1 MKKMLLDML
10 KSTGRWPEKPVI
22 SLVGAGGKTT
32 CAYLLAEELAGEGK
46 KVLVTTTTHMEH
58 PNFLGRN
65 GAIDQSPEEIAAALE
80 KSPIVTAGTSGLGG
94 MKMRALPEEVFGA
107 VLPYFD
113 AAVIEADG
121 SKRHPFKV
129 PASHEPVIRKETTH
143 IMILAGMPAMGRPLC
158 RVCFRMEEAEKLL
171 LETENRGPAEDGR
184 DGSLAERILTPG
196 LAGRLLEAGYV
207 QPLKRQFPD
216 AAQMILLNQT
226 EDAAAVEELQK
237 NTSVPV
243 FGRPSDPVRANG
255 RIHLILLAAG
265 FSRRFGENKLLFEL
279 DGRPMY
285 QYPMEI
291 FRTLKAVRRDI
302 ASVCV
307 VSQYAR
313 ILETAGEYGFC
324 PAENRE
330 SAEGIS
336 SSLKLG
342 IKKSREADKTDG
354 TEEHFYCFFVADQP
368 HLRADTVNRFLDGFL
383 RSGKKIGCLPS
394 GDTTGNPVIFHESYV
409 PELMGLKGDT
419 GGKKVLK
426 RHPEEVFLCDVGEE
440 LQLHDYDSRQSL
452 EDRRIKGNA
461 E

>member
-10 KSTGRWPEKPVI
+10 KSTGKWPEKPVI

-58 PNFLGRN
+58 PDFLGRN
-65 GAIDQSPEEIAAALE
+65 GAIDKSPEEIAAALE
-80 KSPIVTAGTSGLGG
+80 KSPIVTAGTSGPGG
-94 MKMRALPEEVFGA
+94 MKMRALPEEIFRA

-129 PASHEPVIRKETTH
+129 PASHEPVITKETTH
-143 IMILAGMPAMGRPLC
+143 IMILAGMPAMDRPFSQ
-158 RVCFRMEEAEKLL
+158 VCFRMEEAEKLL
-171 LETENRGPAEDGR
+171 LETENRNPAEEGR
-184 DGSLAERILTPG
+184 DGSLADRTLTPE

-207 QPLKRQFPD
+207 QPLKKQFPD
-216 AAQMILLNQT
+216 AAQMILLNRT
-226 EDAAAVEELQK
+226 DDVKAVEELQK
-237 NTSVPV
+237 STSVPV
-243 FGRPSDPVRANG
+243 FGRPSDPAANG
-255 RIHLILLAAG
+255 KIHLILLAAG
-265 FSRRFGENKLLFEL
+265 FSRRFGENKLLYEL

-291 FRTLKAVRRDI
+291 FKTLKVVRRDI

-307 VSQYAR
+307 VSRYEQ
-313 ILETAGEYGFC
+313 ILEAAKENGFS

-330 SAEGIS
+330 SVKGIS
-336 SSLKLG
+336 SSLKRG
-342 IKKSREADKTDG
+342 IKKSREAGKTDG
-354 TEEHFYCFFVADQP
+354 TEENFYCFFVADQP

-383 RSGKKIGCLPS
+383 RSGKKIGCLAR
-394 GDTTGNPVIFHESYV
+394 GDTTGNPVIFHETYV
-409 PELMGLKGDT
+409 PELMRLEGDT

-426 RHPEEVFLCDVGEE
+426 RHPEEVFLCDVGEN

-452 EDRRIKGNA
+452 RDRMAEEDT